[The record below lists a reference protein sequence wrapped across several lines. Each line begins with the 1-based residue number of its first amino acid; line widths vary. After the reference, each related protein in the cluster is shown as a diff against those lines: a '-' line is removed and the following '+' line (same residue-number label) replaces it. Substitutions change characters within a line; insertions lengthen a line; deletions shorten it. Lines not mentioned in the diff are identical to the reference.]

1 MPRRLLSLAIA
12 LLTCAS
18 CLSSPLTAASPSS
31 IPSSFAPPSVS
42 AVPAP
47 SATTF
52 VVPKPTEEPKTET
65 GLANAS
71 YTQPDLDAEMNA
83 VFRLIYKART
93 LPRGGQFDVPAL
105 AGLVAGPYAD
115 YTLPLFDR
123 EVRDAQAGVLQE
135 VSFTDIAVTNIF
147 WIRRQDQYAG
157 TAQATAT
164 RTRVESRA
172 GASPTRDA
180 ATYQFRAERRAF
192 GSAGV
197 RWVVV
202 DFLNP
207 ATLRWISEE
216 QIVGDAQVATELKA
230 FFPEFYAARSFAPG
244 RPLELRRSAALAI
257 GTYYGYTMP
266 LLEQTL
272 AEAQSGVLTEIR
284 YADVSV
290 RLVSWDPKATEHG
303 GLATAEV
310 TRTAFVT
317 RSSGAEPAQTATYQF
332 RIHRHIDAA
341 TPSWFAVDFFRPD
354 VNRWVT
360 DLAGATVIVPP
371 AGHG

>member
-1 MPRRLLSLAIA
+1 MTNRAFHAMLVAAVAI
-12 LLTCAS
+12 TGCS
-18 CLSSPLTAASPSS
+18 PQTSSPAVTPSAGL
-31 IPSSFAPPSVS
+31 PS
-42 AVPAP
+42 P
-47 SATTF
+47 SATPSATAETF

-71 YTQPDLDAEMNA
+71 YTQPDLKTELTT
-83 VFRLIYKART
+83 VFQLIYKART
-93 LPRGGQFDVPAL
+93 LPRGGRFDVPAL

-135 VSFTDIAVTNIF
+135 VSFTDIAVTNTF
-147 WIRRQDQYAG
+147 WLRMKDQYAG
-157 TAQATAT
+157 TAQAAVT
-164 RTRVESRA
+164 RTRVETRA
-172 GASPTRDA
+172 AASPTRDT
-180 ATYQFRAERRAF
+180 ATYEFRAERRAF
-192 GSAGV
+192 GTSGV
-197 RWVVV
+197 SWVVV

-216 QIVGDAQVATELKA
+216 QIVSEAQVATELKA
-230 FFPEFYAARSFAPG
+230 FFSEFYAARSFAPAQ
-244 RPLELRRSAALAI
+244 PLELRRSAALAI
-257 GTYYGYTMP
+257 GTYYSYTMP
-266 LLEQTL
+266 LLEKTL
-272 AEAQSGVLTEIR
+272 AEVQSGSLKEIR
-284 YADVSV
+284 YADISV
-290 RLVSWDPKATEHG
+290 RLLGWDPKATDHG

-317 RSSGAEPAQTATYQF
+317 RSTGAEPPQTATYQF
-332 RIHRHIDAA
+332 RVHRHIDAA

-354 VNRWVT
+354 VSRWVT